1 MDNFNP
7 FDFLKDRGLFN
18 ALQTMEK
25 LQQTPRLKSYI
36 DSLLGPNFWA
46 QVMENDHYDFH
57 KMEVFQTSDE
67 VIVMAEIPA
76 LESESDVRISL
87 KGLTLLL
94 EAIVPVQN
102 MDDQSDR
109 VFLNRQMNNQSSRKL
124 SRRINLP
131 YPVKTFGAK
140 AQYKNGVLEI
150 RLPKELLA
158 DDSHIEVQFL

>member
-1 MDNFNP
+1 MDGFNP
-7 FDFLKDRGLFN
+7 FDFLKEKSLFGSFQSLEN
-18 ALQTMEK
+18 
-25 LQQTPRLKSYI
+25 LQQIPWLEQYI
-36 DSLLGPNFWA
+36 NNLLGPNFFS
-46 QVMENDHYDFH
+46 QVMGNQQHDFN

-94 EAIVPVQN
+94 EATVPVQN
-102 MDDQSDR
+102 MEAQSDG
-109 VFLNRQMNNQSSRKL
+109 VVLNRQMNNRSSRKL

-131 YPVKTFGAK
+131 FPVKTFGAR